1 LFANTNLIVKAYCDN
16 RVPSDSFEEANTKE
30 NDKKWTKKWGRDFEV
45 TVDTTIDNW
54 CKDDGSPLILHEE
67 SHQKANFDFFERIF
81 NLSLKNNAENGW
93 YLDPKVWGDK
103 RHVSVSAFGFPTNNK
118 KTTYSKDVLI
128 AWPKKY
134 ELKFLSKISVLYAI
148 ELLHESLKNTDIDLK
163 KNFKWVVED
172 MTKNQN
178 LQFEDCTYDKIFD
191 IFERLKDEEL
201 IKKLL
206 INTEKQLPIKF
217 LTKIISLFGWDV
229 LKGSVTKLI
238 EVSALN
244 DVYNCGIVKVL
255 LSFIKFTQV
264 L

>member
-1 LFANTNLIVKAYCDN
+1 
-16 RVPSDSFEEANTKE
+16 
-30 NDKKWTKKWGRDFEV
+30 
-45 TVDTTIDNW
+45 
-54 CKDDGSPLILHEE
+54 
-67 SHQKANFDFFERIF
+67 
-81 NLSLKNNAENGW
+81 
-93 YLDPKVWGDK
+93 
-103 RHVSVSAFGFPTNNK
+103 
-118 KTTYSKDVLI
+118 
-128 AWPKKY
+128 
-134 ELKFLSKISVLYAI
+134 
-148 ELLHESLKNTDIDLK
+148 LLHESLKNTDIDLK

-217 LTKIISLFGWDV
+217 IAKIISLFGWDV